1 MLTSSLAAASPL
13 AALLGVTP
21 AAWSLIAVA
30 LAVGLLTLLIAWG
43 KVQPLLAFVAAAL
56 AAALLLGMPLESIP
70 KSIDKGIGDL
80 LGSLIVIVCLGA
92 VFGKLIADSGAAQ
105 RIASYL
111 IGVFGSVRMPVA
123 LTLTGFVAGIPLY
136 YNVGFVLL
144 VPLVFS
150 LVYQS
155 DRPAVALA
163 IPLLAGLSIAHGFLP
178 PHPSPTALVAQF
190 HADMGRTLL
199 YGLIVAVPTL
209 IIAGPLFAMT
219 LKRIQA
225 EPAPMFRTGLRDE
238 AELPGVFNSFAT
250 ALLPVWLLAAATAA
264 AALPLADPAL
274 KSLVGLLAN
283 PMIVMLIALLVAVC
297 TLGLARGKKLTLLMS
312 GTQDAMRDIAPILLV
327 IAGAGALK
335 QVLVDSG
342 VSAQLGTQ
350 LSALPVPP
358 LVLGWIVATLIRIC
372 LGSATVAGLTAAG
385 IVAPVVQASGIDP
398 ALMVLAIGAGS
409 LMCSHVND
417 SGFWMFKEYFGLSL
431 KDTFRS
437 WTLMETLVGVFGLIF
452 VLILSAFVG

>member
-1 MLTSSLAAASPL
+1 MTITTPL
-13 AALLGVTP
+13 AALFGVTP
-21 AAWSLIAVA
+21 AAWALIAVA
-30 LAVGLLTLLIAWG
+30 LAVGSLTLLIAWA

-56 AAALLLGMPLESIP
+56 IAALLLGVPLESIP

-111 IGVFGSVRMPVA
+111 IGVFGSARMPVA

-155 DRPAVALA
+155 GRPAVALA

-190 HADMGRTLL
+190 HADMGRTLF

-209 IIAGPLFAMT
+209 IIAGPVFAMT
-219 LKRIQA
+219 LRRIKA
-225 EPAPMFRTGLRDE
+225 EPAPMFRAGLRDE

-250 ALLPVWLLAAATAA
+250 ALLPVWLLAAATGASM
-264 AALPLADPAL
+264 LPIADPAL
-274 KSLVGLLAN
+274 KSLVAFLAN
-283 PMIVMLIALLVAVC
+283 PMIVMLLALLVAVF
-297 TLGLARGKKLTLLMS
+297 TLGVARGQKLQAVMA
-312 GTQDAMRDIAPILLV
+312 GAQDAMRDIAPILLV

-350 LSALPVPP
+350 LGALPVPP

-385 IVAPVVQASGIDP
+385 IVAPVVQGSGIDP
-398 ALMVLAIGAGS
+398 SLMVLAIGAGS

>member
-1 MLTSSLAAASPL
+1 MTSPL
-13 AALLGVTP
+13 ASFFGMTP
-21 AAWSLIAVA
+21 AAWSMLAVA
-30 LAVGLLTLLIAWG
+30 LSVGLLTLMIAWG
-43 KVQPLLAFVAAAL
+43 KVQPLLAFVVAAL
-56 AAALLLGMPLESIP
+56 AAALLLGMPVDAIP

-111 IGVFGSVRMPVA
+111 IGVFGSARMPVA

-155 DRPAVALA
+155 GRPAVALA

-178 PHPSPTALVAQF
+178 PHPSPAALVAQF
-190 HADMGRTLL
+190 HADMGRTLF
-199 YGLIVAVPTL
+199 YGLMVAVPTL
-209 IIAGPLFAMT
+209 IIAGPVFALS
-219 LKRIQA
+219 LKRIQS
-225 EPAPMFRTGLRDE
+225 EPAPLFRTGLRDE

-250 ALLPVWLLAAATAA
+250 ALLPVWLLAAATA
-264 AALPLADPAL
+264 LTLMPVESPLL
-274 KSLVGLLAN
+274 KSLIAFFAN
-283 PMIVMLIALLVAVC
+283 PMIVMLIALAAAVV
-297 TLGLARGKKLTLLMS
+297 TLGLARGQSLPKLMA
-312 GTQDAMRDIAPILLV
+312 GAQDALRDIAPILLV

-342 VSAQLGTQ
+342 VSAELGKQLG
-350 LSALPVPP
+350 SLPVPP
-358 LVLGWIVATLIRIC
+358 LVLGWLVATLIRVC

-385 IVAPVVQASGIDP
+385 IVAPVVQSSGIDP
-398 ALMVLAIGAGS
+398 SLMVLAIGAGS

-452 VLILSAFVG
+452 VLLLSALIG

>member
-1 MLTSSLAAASPL
+1 MTSPL
-13 AALLGVTP
+13 ASWLGVTP
-21 AAWSLIAVA
+21 SAWALIAVA
-30 LAVGLLTLLIAWG
+30 LSVGLLTLLIAWG

-56 AAALLLGMPLESIP
+56 AAALLLGMPVESIP
-70 KSIDKGIGDL
+70 KAIDKGIGDL

-105 RIASYL
+105 RIAAYL
-111 IGVFGSVRMPVA
+111 IQLFGSARMPVA

-155 DRPAVALA
+155 GRPAVAMA
-163 IPLLAGLSIAHGFLP
+163 IPLLCGLSIAHGFLP

-199 YGLIVAVPTL
+199 YGMIVAVPTL
-209 IIAGPLFAMT
+209 IIAGPLFAQT

-225 EPAPMFRTGLRDE
+225 APAPMFQTGLKDE
-238 AELPGVFNSFAT
+238 VELPGVFNSFAT
-250 ALLPVWLLAAATAA
+250 ALLPVWLLAAATGASA
-264 AALPLADPAL
+264 MPIADPAL
-274 KSLVGLLAN
+274 KSIVAFLAN
-283 PMIVMLIALLVAVC
+283 PMIVMLIALLVALF
-297 TLGLARGKKLTLLMS
+297 TLGVARGRKLSQLMS
-312 GTQDAMRDIAPILLV
+312 GAQDAMRDIAPILLV

-342 VSAQLGTQ
+342 VSAQLGAQ
-350 LSALPVPP
+350 LSQLPVPP

>member
-1 MLTSSLAAASPL
+1 MTSPL
-13 AALLGVTP
+13 ASWLGVTP
-21 AAWSLIAVA
+21 SAWALIAVA
-30 LAVGLLTLLIAWG
+30 LSVGLLTLLIAWG
-43 KVQPLLAFVAAAL
+43 KLQPLLAFVAAAL
-56 AAALLLGMPLESIP
+56 AAALLLGMPVESIP

-105 RIASYL
+105 RIAAYL
-111 IGVFGSVRMPVA
+111 IQLFGSARMPVA

-155 DRPAVALA
+155 GRPAVAMA
-163 IPLLAGLSIAHGFLP
+163 IPLLCGLSIAHGFLP

-199 YGLIVAVPTL
+199 YGMIVAVPTL
-209 IIAGPLFAMT
+209 IIAGPLFAQT

-225 EPAPMFRTGLRDE
+225 APASMFQAGLRDE

-264 AALPLADPAL
+264 SAMPIADPAL
-274 KSLVGLLAN
+274 KSTVSFLAN
-283 PMIVMLIALLVAVC
+283 PMIVMLIALLVALF
-297 TLGLARGKKLTLLMS
+297 TLGVARGRKLAQLMS
-312 GTQDAMRDIAPILLV
+312 GAQDAMRDIAPILLV

-342 VSAQLGTQ
+342 VSAQLGAQ
-350 LSALPVPP
+350 LSQLPVPP

-452 VLILSAFVG
+452 VLILSAFLG